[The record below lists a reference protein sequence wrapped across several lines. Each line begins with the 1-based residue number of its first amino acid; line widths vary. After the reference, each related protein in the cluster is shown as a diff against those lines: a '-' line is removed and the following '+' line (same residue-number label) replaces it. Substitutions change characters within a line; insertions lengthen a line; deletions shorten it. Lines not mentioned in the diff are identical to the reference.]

1 MPEGCGQRVGVD
13 EEEQAESAAGY
24 MLFLPVKQIILQVTI
39 QRRQRECDC
48 QPETKSYKNE
58 SIPCVKPCLQ

>member
-24 MLFLPVKQIILQVTI
+24 MLFLPVKQIILQVS
-39 QRRQRECDC
+39 RQRECDC
-48 QPETKSYKNE
+48 QPETKSYKNK
-58 SIPCVKPCLQ
+58 SIPCEKPCLQ